1 MPLVSIVIVCMNRPD
16 NLYPCLES
24 IRHYTG
30 VPHEIFVVAYLFDK
44 AALAKL
50 KEEFPDV
57 NFIESDEI
65 RGFAENNN
73 LAFPLTKGRYIL
85 CLNDDTC
92 LFFPTIDKLANDFKL
107 LPEDA
112 ALLSPRIEYPDGQV
126 QTCGRPVQTAQK
138 YILSRYHL
146 GAPDGDDTLG
156 RKPFKNALFRTS
168 DINGACFLIRRDIFE
183 QLGWLD
189 ERYFFTPEDIALS
202 TLAREKGYS
211 VWVDADAS
219 VIHYHQ
225 QTAGRLV
232 TATRPAGMRGYLMFH
247 SHGSTL
253 RYGAIGLAVALAEAG
268 KWTLSGLK
276 LVLGSGN
283 KHLRTQHTVYSHNLR
298 SIFTRRS
305 PKEIFIRYYEALR
318 RADTPSA

>member
-24 IRHYTG
+24 IRCHTG
-30 VPHEIFVVAYLFDK
+30 VPHEIFVVAYLFGK
-44 AALAKL
+44 AALAKA
-50 KEEFPDV
+50 KADFPEV
-57 NFIESDEI
+57 TFIESDEI

-73 LAFPLTKGRYIL
+73 LAFPRTRGRYIL

-92 LFFPTIDKLANDFKL
+92 LFFPTIDALMHDFTL

-112 ALLSPRIEYPDGQV
+112 AILSPRIEYPNGVV
-126 QTCGRPVQTAQK
+126 QTCGRPVQTAGK

-156 RKPFKNALFRTS
+156 RKPYKNALFRTW
-168 DINGACFLIRRDIFE
+168 DINGACFLIRRDVFE

-211 VWVDADAS
+211 VWVDADATLT
-219 VIHYHQ
+219 HYHH

-232 TATRPAGMRGYLMFH
+232 TATRPAGMRGYLIFH
-247 SHGSTL
+247 GRGNRL
-253 RYGAIGLAVALAEAG
+253 RYAAIGLAVALAEAG
-268 KWTLSGLK
+268 KWTLSGIK
-276 LVLGSGN
+276 LLFDP
-283 KHLRTQHTVYSHNLR
+283 KDKKLRVQHTVYSHNLC
-298 SIFTRRS
+298 SIFTRQS
-305 PKEIFIRYYEALR
+305 PKEIFLRYYQPHE
-318 RADTPSA
+318 